1 MFDYTVLGSKGFVGS
16 NLVNYLTQ
24 KGYKVYSPNKRDSNY
39 SNIEHGHII
48 YCIGLTSDFR
58 TRPLETMNAHVCI
71 LREILEKT
79 KFRSITY
86 LSSTR
91 IYVKAKST
99 KEDTT
104 LNFNPENLDD
114 LYGISKIAG
123 ESICNH
129 SKRKNVKI
137 LRLSNVVGIRKD
149 NDLFIDQLLE
159 EIIKYKT
166 LTLKSPLES
175 AKDYIYINDVVDMII
190 AVSQSEINGCFNL
203 ASGKN
208 TKNQEIINHFS
219 EFLDFKLIINNNQ
232 SLLKYKKINIE
243 KLKNNFNF
251 EPRQLNE
258 YFPEYIKS
266 YKKLKGIK

>member
-16 NLVNYLTQ
+16 NLVKYLTH
-24 KGYKVYSPNKRDSNY
+24 KGYKIYSPNERNSNY

-58 TRPLETMNAHVCI
+58 VRPLETMNAHVCI

-79 KFRSITY
+79 KFKSITY

-91 IYVKAKST
+91 IYGKTQST

-104 LNFNPENLDD
+104 LNFNPQNLDD

-123 ESICNH
+123 ESICYH
-129 SKRKNVKI
+129 SKRENVKI

-149 NDLFIDQLLE
+149 SDLFIDQLLE

-175 AKDYIYINDVVDMII
+175 TKDYIYIDDVISII
-190 AVSQSEINGCFNL
+190 TAVSQSKINGCFNL
-203 ASGKN
+203 ASGRN
-208 TKNQEIINHFS
+208 TKNQEIINHLS
-219 EFLDFKLIINNNQ
+219 KLLDFKLIIKNDQ
-232 SLLKYKKINIE
+232 SLLKYKKINID
-243 KLKNNFNF
+243 KLRNNFNY
-251 EPRQLNE
+251 EPRQFFD

-266 YKKLKGIK
+266 YKILKGIK